1 MTSADFRKI
10 ARDALKGN
18 WIIAIIAAFI
28 ASFLG
33 GLNST
38 GLNVSFNFTFESP
51 EIENNES
58 VATLLATQNDGG
70 MGLYDGIIT
79 ALLIFIVIAFIY
91 SLIMFIIGSAVAVG
105 YSEFNLDLIDGVKP
119 RIGSLFSRFGQLK
132 TAIAARLL
140 VFLRVFV
147 GLLFFVVPGII
158 MAYNYSMVNFVL
170 SENPDMTAREAL
182 KESKRIMKGYRFK
195 LFCLELSFFGWV
207 LLSVLT
213 FGIGFIWVVPYQ
225 QATLAA
231 FYREISNEEPF
242 SARVVF

>member
-18 WIIAIIAAFI
+18 WIIAIIAAFV

-38 GLNVSFNFTFESP
+38 GLNFSFNFNFDSP

-70 MGLYDGIIT
+70 MGLYDGIII
-79 ALLIFIVIAFIY
+79 ALLIFIAIAFIY

-140 VFLRVFV
+140 IFVRVFV

-170 SENPDMTAREAL
+170 SKNPDMTAREAL

-242 SARVVF
+242 SPRVVF